1 MTMSKDG
8 MNYLPEMKPAPVV
21 KPGEFFFAA
30 THFDHGH
37 IHGQLRGLISAGG
50 ICRHVY
56 DPSPDRLKPV
66 ADLLAAGT
74 RIASSFEEILDD
86 PEIAVVT
93 SAAIPSERAAI
104 GLRVMEAGKDY
115 LTDKS
120 PFTTLE
126 QLDEVRAA
134 VSRTGRK
141 YMVCYSE
148 RLCSESAWQAGELIN
163 AGAIGRVLQV
173 LNLAP
178 HNLAAKT
185 RPGWFFEKACYGG
198 ILTDIGSHQFEQ
210 FLTYS
215 GATDATINFARA
227 DNLGHPE
234 HAGLED
240 FGEASI
246 TLDTGAS
253 AYCRIDWFN
262 PAASRTWGDGRTFVL
277 GDKGYMELRKYIDVA
292 REGGGDRIFLV
303 NDTAETEIACH
314 GNVGFPF
321 FGRFILDCLNRTELA
336 MTQEHAFKAA
346 ELSMRAQALADKNR
360 KRQPR
365 AGDQS

>member
-1 MTMSKDG
+1 

-21 KPGEFFFAA
+21 KPGEFVFAA

-37 IHGQLRGLISAGG
+37 IHGQIRALISAGG
-50 ICRHVY
+50 VCRSVY
-56 DPSPDRLKPV
+56 DPSPERLKPV
-66 ADLLAAGT
+66 ADLVAAGT

-86 PEIAVVT
+86 PEIALVT
-93 SAAIPSERAAI
+93 SAAIPSDRAAI
-104 GLRVMEAGKDY
+104 GLRVMESGKDY

-120 PFTTLE
+120 PFTTLA
-126 QLDEVRAA
+126 QLEEIRAA
-134 VSRTGRK
+134 IPRTGRK

-148 RLCSESAWQAGELIN
+148 RLCNESAWQAGELIRE
-163 AGAIGRVLQV
+163 GAIGRVLQV

-178 HNLAAKT
+178 HNLKAHT
-185 RPGWFFEKACYGG
+185 RPAWFFDKSFYGG

-210 FLTYS
+210 FLTYA
-215 GATDATINFARA
+215 GAKDASINFARA
-227 DNLGHPE
+227 DNVGHPE
-234 HAGLED
+234 HPGLED

-277 GDKGYMELRKYIDVA
+277 GDKGYMELRKYIDIG
-292 REGGGDRIFLV
+292 RPGSGDLIFLV
-303 NDTAETEIACH
+303 NDSVETEIPCL

-336 MTQEHAFKAA
+336 MTQEHALKAA
-346 ELSMRAQALADKNR
+346 ELSMRAQEFADRERILR
-360 KRQPR
+360 KQ
-365 AGDQS
+365 AGEKP